1 LTPKIRD
8 LWQEGYRELQFSSRP
23 DLEARL
29 LLEKA
34 SSWTSQ
40 EILLKLDLPCPAS
53 LARRYRQLIKKRK
66 MGCPVALITGQK
78 EFWSLPFKVE
88 KGVFIPRPETEV
100 LVELALKLPWK
111 KDGLVADIGTGC
123 GAIACALAKERPEAR
138 IIATDISRRALRL
151 ARENA
156 SYLHLKNINFI
167 LGSLFKALEPFGPE
181 NKFDLIIS
189 NPPYVAESQWSSLP
203 VDIRNYE
210 PKRALVAGPTGLEF
224 IFRLIQGAPN
234 FLRPGGF
241 LAFEFG
247 LGQLEPILAF
257 LKDRGWQEIIWER
270 DLAGIPRALAARF
283 RPGSKS

>member
-1 LTPKIRD
+1 MARKIRD

-40 EILLKLDLPCPAS
+40 EILLNLDLPCPAS
-53 LARRYRQLIKKRK
+53 LARRYRRLIKKRK

-78 EFWSLPFKVE
+78 EFWSLPLKVE

-100 LVELALKLPWK
+100 LVELVLKLPWK
-111 KDGLVADIGTGC
+111 RDGLVADIGTGC
-123 GAIACALAKERPEAR
+123 GAIACALARERPEAR

-156 SYLHLKNINFI
+156 NRLNLKNIKFI
-167 LGSLFKALEPFGPE
+167 QGSLLKALEPLVSE
-181 NKFDLIIS
+181 NKFDLIVS

-203 VDIRNYE
+203 LDIRNYE

-224 IFRLIQGAPN
+224 IFQLIQGSSR

-247 LGQLEPILAF
+247 LGQLEPILTF
-257 LKDRGWQEIIWER
+257 LRERGWEEISWEK

-283 RPGSKS
+283 KPGSGS

>member
-1 LTPKIRD
+1 MARKIRD

-40 EILLKLDLPCPAS
+40 EILLNLDLPCPAS
-53 LARRYRQLIKKRK
+53 LARRYRRLIKKRK

-78 EFWSLPFKVE
+78 EFWSLPLKVE

-100 LVELALKLPWK
+100 LVELVLKLPWK
-111 KDGLVADIGTGC
+111 RDGLVADIGTGC
-123 GAIACALAKERPEAR
+123 GAIACALARERPEAR

-156 SYLHLKNINFI
+156 NRLNLKNIKFI
-167 LGSLFKALEPFGPE
+167 QGSLLKALEPLVSE
-181 NKFDLIIS
+181 NKFDLIVS

-203 VDIRNYE
+203 VDIKSYE

-224 IFRLIQGAPN
+224 IFQLIQGSSR

-247 LGQLEPILAF
+247 LGQLEPILTF
-257 LKDRGWQEIIWER
+257 LRERGWEEISWEK

-283 RPGSKS
+283 KPGSGS

>member
-1 LTPKIRD
+1 MTRKIRD

-34 SSWTSQ
+34 CSWTSQ
-40 EILLKLDLPCPAS
+40 EILLNLDLPCPAS
-53 LARRYRQLIKKRK
+53 LVRRYRRLIKKRK

-78 EFWSLPFKVE
+78 EFWSLPLKVE

-100 LVELALKLPWK
+100 LVELVLKLPWK

-123 GAIACALAKERPEAR
+123 GAIACALARERPGAR
-138 IIATDISRRALRL
+138 IIATDISRRAIRL

-156 SYLHLKNINFI
+156 SCLNLKNINFI
-167 LGSLFKALEPFGPE
+167 LGSLFKALEPLGPE
-181 NKFDLIIS
+181 YKFDLILS

-203 VDIRNYE
+203 VDIKSYE

-224 IFRLIQGAPN
+224 IFHLIQGAPR

-257 LKDRGWQEIIWER
+257 LKERGWQEIIWEK
-270 DLAGIPRALAARF
+270 DLAGIPRSLAARF
-283 RPGSKS
+283 KPGSKS

>member
-1 LTPKIRD
+1 LARKIRD

-40 EILLKLDLPCPAS
+40 EILLNLDLPCPAS
-53 LARRYRQLIKKRK
+53 LARRYRRLIKKRK

-78 EFWSLPFKVE
+78 EFWSLPLKVE

-100 LVELALKLPWK
+100 LVELVLKLPWK
-111 KDGLVADIGTGC
+111 RDGLVADIGTGC
-123 GAIACALAKERPEAR
+123 GAIACALARERPEAR

-156 SYLHLKNINFI
+156 NRLNLKNIKFI
-167 LGSLFKALEPFGPE
+167 QGSLLKALEPLVSE
-181 NKFDLIIS
+181 NKFDLIVS

-203 VDIRNYE
+203 VDIKSYE

-224 IFRLIQGAPN
+224 IFQLIQGSSR

-247 LGQLEPILAF
+247 LGQLEPILTF
-257 LKDRGWQEIIWER
+257 LRERGWEEISWEK

-283 RPGSKS
+283 KPGSGS